1 MTPAAILRIIAR
13 GVEVGHSGMRLHTLK
28 RDDMQTLAR
37 DYCDEHG
44 LTYAPSDLRFVE
56 RVAFL
61 NAGDVT

>member
-13 GVEVGHSGMRLHTLK
+13 GVEVGHTGRMHTLRRNELMAK
-28 RDDMQTLAR
+28 AR

-44 LTYAPSDLRFVE
+44 LTYAQSDLQFVE

-61 NAGDVT
+61 NAGDSR